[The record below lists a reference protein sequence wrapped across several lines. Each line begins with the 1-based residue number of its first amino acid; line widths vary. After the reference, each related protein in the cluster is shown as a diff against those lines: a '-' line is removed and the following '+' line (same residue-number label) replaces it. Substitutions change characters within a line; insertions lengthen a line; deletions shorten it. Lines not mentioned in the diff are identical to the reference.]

1 MKQPCA
7 KSQEPLPG
15 CLRTPHQYSLVIM
28 VLSRTHAAGIEIATY
43 AETINFFGYVLLACE
58 IWVPN
63 RWNLFSQAEEYVLH

>member
-1 MKQPCA
+1 
-7 KSQEPLPG
+7 
-15 CLRTPHQYSLVIM
+15 M